1 MKILNRLQA
10 SDSGDRYWVTM
21 GIFDGIH
28 AAHRAILRNLT
39 AAAREDGEKS
49 LVVTFD
55 PHPRA
60 VLDSGVPV
68 GLLTPGEERLER
80 LELEGV
86 DETAI
91 LPFTAGLAGL
101 APEDFIRDVLIRNL
115 RVSGLI
121 AGYNHAFG
129 KRRSGDGALL
139 TRLGVEQGFSVRF
152 VPPVILD
159 GAPVSS
165 TRIRA
170 LLERGRVEQAA
181 VLLERPY
188 EVRGRV
194 VPGKGLGRGFG
205 FPTANVRPDRTDKL
219 IPGDGVYAA
228 FVRIGSARH
237 AAVANIGTCPTVGGD
252 TRTIEA
258 HLMEF
263 EGNLYGESVRIDWIH
278 KLRDEI
284 RFDSVRTMIGQM
296 GRDRD
301 AARQLLNRQGG

>member
-1 MKILNRLQA
+1 MKTRNRLPA
-10 SDSGDRYWVTM
+10 SGSAVRHWVTL
-21 GIFDGIH
+21 GIFDGVH
-28 AAHRAILRNLT
+28 AGHRAILRSLT
-39 AAAREDGEKS
+39 EAARRDGAAS
-49 LVVTFD
+49 LVVTFA

-60 VLDSGVPV
+60 VLDPGVPV
-68 GLLTPGEERLER
+68 GLLTPGDEKIER

-86 DETAI
+86 DETAV
-91 LPFTAGLAGL
+91 LPFTAELA
-101 APEDFIRDVLIRNL
+101 ARTPENFIREVLIRDV
-115 RVSGLI
+115 RVAGLV

-129 KRRSGDGALL
+129 SGRSGDGALL
-139 TRLGVEQGFSVRF
+139 SRMGLEKGFEVRVE
-152 VPPVILD
+152 PPVNLA

-165 TRIRA
+165 TRIRS
-170 LLERGRVEQAA
+170 LLEQGRVDEAA

-188 EVRGRV
+188 PVAGRV
-194 VPGKGLGRGFG
+194 VSGKGLGRGFG
-205 FPTANVRPDRTDKL
+205 FPTANVSPERADKL

-228 FVRIGSARH
+228 FVRIGNDRH
-237 AAVANIGTCPTVGGD
+237 PAVVAVGDHPTVGGGD
-252 TRTIEA
+252 RTIEA

-263 EGNLYGESVRIDWIH
+263 EGNLYGETILIDFIE

>member
-1 MKILNRLQA
+1 MKILDRLAA
-10 SDSGDRYWVTM
+10 SDSGDRTWVTM

-28 AAHRAILRNLT
+28 AAHRAILRNLIG
-39 AAAREDGEKS
+39 AARKDGQKS

-60 VLDSGVPV
+60 VLDPGIPV

-86 DETAI
+86 DETAV
-91 LPFTAGLAGL
+91 LAFTPDLARL
-101 APEDFIRDVLIRNL
+101 TPDVFIREVLLRNL
-115 RVSGLI
+115 RVSGLV

-129 KRRSGDGALL
+129 ERRSGDGALL
-139 TRLGVEQGFSVRF
+139 TRLGIEQGFSVRIE
-152 VPPVILD
+152 PPVILD

-165 TRIRA
+165 TRIRG
-170 LLERGRVEQAA
+170 LLEQGRVEAAA

-205 FPTANVRPDRTDKL
+205 FPTANVRPDRTDKM

-228 FVRIGSARH
+228 FVRIGGARH
-237 AAVANIGTCPTVGGD
+237 AAVVNIGTCPTVGGD
-252 TRTIEA
+252 TRAIEA

-263 EGNLYGESVRIDWIH
+263 EGNLYGESVRIDWIQ

-284 RFDSVRTMIGQM
+284 KFDSVQTMIGQM